1 MIARFHEYASRE
13 GWPYMLALLLLIGI
27 AEPLADWIFMP

>member
-1 MIARFHEYASRE
+1 MIARFHTYAARE
-13 GWPYMLALLLLIGI
+13 GWPYLLAILFLISV